1 MSFLMDFSHRANP
14 AAIASPGSAG
24 ARSTPGGSAESI
36 AHEHF
41 TALERTGAQ
50 VFRDRCAV
58 CHAARLVADEPTS
71 LVPFERWESLVLSPS
86 GPIVW
91 TNAAYEKTGV
101 TPYVHTDGARVPALR
116 RLYKKWPYFTSGRAK
131 SLAELLDRFA
141 SSPTATYHD
150 AAPDAQLTRLTADE
164 KSALLA
170 FLDLL

>member
-1 MSFLMDFSHRANP
+1 MRATTIGNTG
-14 AAIASPGSAG
+14 AIARTCRN
-24 ARSTPGGSAESI
+24 RS
-36 AHEHF
+36 
-41 TALERTGAQ
+41 
-50 VFRDRCAV
+50 
-58 CHAARLVADEPTS
+58 
-71 LVPFERWESLVLSPS
+71 
-86 GPIVW
+86 
-91 TNAAYEKTGV
+91 